1 MLKIFLI
8 NLVVAATLVA
18 SSVSVGAAAEMEYV
32 PQASNQREIK
42 ITVTPRDLTHK
53 AAIWDFDVVLE
64 THTQDLSDDL
74 AKSAVLIAD
83 GKQYLPSGWEGAAP
97 GGHHRKGVLRFKA
110 IAPLPAAVELQIRL
124 AGDPSPRSFKWL
136 LK

>member
-8 NLVVAATLVA
+8 NLAVATTLVA
-18 SSVSVGAAAEMEYV
+18 SSVSVGVAAEMEYV
-32 PQASNQREIK
+32 PQGSNQREIK

-53 AAIWDFDVVLE
+53 AEIWDFDMVLE
-64 THTQDLSDDL
+64 THTQALNDDLS
-74 AKSAVLIAD
+74 KSSVLIAD
-83 GKQYLPSGWEGAAP
+83 AKQYLPSGWEGAPP

-110 IAPLPAAVELQIRL
+110 ITPQPASVELQMRL
-124 AGDPSPRSFKWL
+124 AGDASPRSFKWL